1 MIADAVKD
9 ASGRGDIVV
18 EILASAVSTLIA
30 EHKTGR
36 VANLCELGPIYCD
49 RIIARYE
56 AFAKDEAQLI
66 ACWSEQAMPYRMV
79 AE

>member
-1 MIADAVKD
+1 MTADAVKD
-9 ASGRGDIVV
+9 ATGRGDIV
-18 EILASAVSTLIA
+18 LDPLGSAVSTLIA

-36 VANLCELGPIYCD
+36 VANLGQLGPIYCD
-49 RIIARYE
+49 RIIAHYE